1 MHSHPTFHLDFS
13 GFTKIF
19 LFHIDFSWI
28 PTFILISQGFFQDL
42 FISYWFLVNSLFSS
56 WFDFSGCAPWRG
68 SSPTRRVSW
77 FENISVSTN
86 KSICLFLYFTKE
98 YCIVLNYL
106 KSSIGEVMWLVTR
119 FPCFFLF
126 VLLSDRYPG
135 SVLHISICIDWS
147 IGKKLCYRYPRVLF
161 EIPLR
166 RSGSIEQ
173 PCQ

>member
-1 MHSHPTFHLDFS
+1 MISH
-13 GFTKIF
+13 
-19 LFHIDFSWI
+19 
-28 PTFILISQGFFQDL
+28 
-42 FISYWFLVNSLFSS
+42 FSS

-119 FPCFFLF
+119 FPCFFVCF
-126 VLLSDRYPG
+126 IERQ
-135 SVLHISICIDWS
+135 ISRFCFTHLNLYWLKHWKKVMLQISACPFWNSPSKKRLYWATVS
-147 IGKKLCYRYPRVLF
+147 IGGEHYRWKPRFSYSSFSRDTTYSWFRNKLTKWL
-161 EIPLR
+161 
-166 RSGSIEQ
+166 Q
-173 PCQ
+173 CQG